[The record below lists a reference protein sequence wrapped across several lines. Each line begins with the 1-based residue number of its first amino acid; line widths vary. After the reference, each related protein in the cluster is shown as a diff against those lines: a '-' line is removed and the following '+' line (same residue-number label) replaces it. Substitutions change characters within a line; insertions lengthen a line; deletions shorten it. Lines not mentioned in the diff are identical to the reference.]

1 MRFIDTHCHLYSN
14 DFKADSPEMIRRA
27 LDAGVAKCF
36 LPNIDIES
44 VPDMLALEL
53 AYPGTCFPM
62 MGLHPCH
69 VKADFRDRLREMRQ
83 WFDKRAFAGV
93 GETGLDFHWDLT
105 YREEQVEAFQVQVE
119 WAIQFELPLVIH
131 SRKSLD
137 ECIGVVRENQDGRLR
152 GIFHCFSGTVE
163 QAKAVR
169 DLGFH
174 MGIGG
179 VVTYKNGGLEP
190 VLQALGLDRI
200 VLETDAPYLSPVPHR
215 GKRNEPAY
223 LPHIAGKIA
232 EILGT
237 TVAEVAEQTTRN
249 AEKLFSMPQK

>member
-1 MRFIDTHCHLYSN
+1 MTLIDTHCHLYAD
-14 DFKADSPEMIRRA
+14 DFQADSPEMIRRA
-27 LDAGVAKCF
+27 LDAGVAKLF
-36 LPNIDIES
+36 LPNIDIGS
-44 VPDMLALEL
+44 IPDMLALEQ
-53 AYPGTCFPM
+53 AYPQACFPM

-69 VKADFRDRLREMRQ
+69 VKSDYRDRLREMRQ
-83 WFDKRAFAGV
+83 WFEKRTFAGV

-105 YREEQVEAFQVQVE
+105 YREEQFEAFQVQVE
-119 WAIQFELPLVIH
+119 WAIQFGLPLVIH

-137 ECIGVVRENQDGRLR
+137 DCLRVVRENQDGRLR

-163 QAKAVR
+163 QAKAVV

-190 VLQALGLDRI
+190 VLQALGLDRV

-215 GKRNEPAY
+215 GKRNEPSY
-223 LPHIAGKIA
+223 LVHVAEKIAG
-232 EILGT
+232 ILGL

-249 AEKLFSMPQK
+249 AEKLFSNPEK

>member
-27 LDAGVAKCF
+27 LDAGVTKCF

-53 AYPGTCFPM
+53 AYPENCFPM

-69 VKADFRDRLREMRQ
+69 VKADFRERLREMRQ
-83 WFDKRAFAGV
+83 WFEKGAFSGV

-105 YREEQVEAFQVQVE
+105 YREEQFEAFQVQAE
-119 WAIQFELPLVIH
+119 WAIQFGLPLVIH

-137 ECIGVVRENQDGRLR
+137 ECLQVVRDNQDGRLR
-152 GIFHCFSGTVE
+152 GVFHCFSGTVE
-163 QAKAVR
+163 QAKAVV

-190 VLQALGLDRI
+190 VLQALGLDHV

-223 LPHIAGKIA
+223 LIHVAEKIA
-232 EILGT
+232 DILGMP
-237 TVAEVAEQTTRN
+237 VGEVADQTTRN
-249 AEKLFSMPQK
+249 AEKLFNNPQK